1 MASPQIAPEVQGCTT
16 VLPSAHEDSATRICR
31 SPSWLGLV
39 LPMLLGS
46 VLLAAAVM
54 KGHQLLVSGSASAF
68 RLTSRPVQ
76 VMLVVFELA
85 LGLWL
90 VSGLYRKQAQF
101 VARVAF
107 ALLAAASG
115 YLLIE
120 GADCCSCFGK
130 MAVHPGVAFG
140 FDLFALFCLMLLP
153 VPGRGRDDIQ
163 HHPWVASSVV
173 SILVFLSVYL
183 VVALP
188 PLRLFSPEAGAPLS
202 SDEIV
207 VLDTE
212 RWEGKTLPILDYLE
226 TQGAIGQG
234 TWVLV
239 LYHENCPKCEN
250 AIRRVLE
257 KKQDESVALVEIPPL
272 SGSSSQGRA
281 TTTDSPGVVRTVLD
295 RGVRWSV
302 ATPVVLRLQDGMIT
316 SVSTFP

>member
-1 MASPQIAPEVQGCTT
+1 M
-16 VLPSAHEDSATRICR
+16 
-31 SPSWLGLV
+31 WLG
-39 LPMLLGS
+39 G
-46 VLLAAAVM
+46 VLLAAAVL
-54 KGHQLLVSGSASAF
+54 KGHHLLVSGSVSAY

-90 VSGLYRKQAQF
+90 MSGLYRKQAQF
-101 VARVAF
+101 AARVAF

-120 GADCCSCFGK
+120 GADCCNCFGK

-140 FDLFALFCLMLLP
+140 FDLFALSCLMLLP
-153 VPGRGRDDIQ
+153 VPGRRRDDIQ
-163 HHPWVASSVV
+163 HHPWVAASFV
-173 SILVFLSVYL
+173 SILVFLGVYL
-183 VVALP
+183 IVALP
-188 PLRLFSPEAGAPLS
+188 PLRLFAPESGTPFS

-207 VLDTE
+207 VLE
-212 RWEGKTLPILDYLE
+212 VEQWEGKTLPILDYLE
-226 TQGAIGQG
+226 TQSAIGQG

-250 AIRRVLE
+250 AIRRVLDQ
-257 KKQDESVALVEIPPL
+257 KKNESVALVEIPPL

-281 TTTDSPGVVRTVLD
+281 TSTDSPGVVRTVLD
-295 RGVRWSV
+295 HGVRWSV
-302 ATPVVLRLQDGMIT
+302 ATPVVLRLQDGMII